1 MILKKFYLGFLAL
14 FILFSYPMQIPNQS
28 SASSAEGG
36 SSTGKQNPFTVK
48 LSLPQKVKVNEEF
61 SIEASLKKETLSN
74 LQISS
79 RTRLFTYVIKDE
91 SGTQIN
97 AYAVTDGGIARIL
110 SGKSNISEGYT
121 YKIKKSGTYY
131 VSAVAEFSIM
141 DNGNSKDVKI
151 KTESKKLEVK

>member
-1 MILKKFYLGFLAL
+1 MN
-14 FILFSYPMQIPNQS
+14 S
-28 SASSAEGG
+28 
-36 SSTGKQNPFTVK
+36 KQNPFTAT

-79 RTRLFTYVIKDE
+79 KTRLFAYVIKDE
-91 SGTQIN
+91 SGNQIN
-97 AYAVTDGGIARIL
+97 SYSVTDGGIVRIL
-110 SGKSNISEGYT
+110 SGNSSISEGYT

-141 DNGNSKDVKI
+141 DNGISKDMII
-151 KTESKKLEVK
+151 KTESKKLVVKEI